1 MKFWEVRFTFIDYG
15 WDSEEKREEVAF
27 FETLDECMA
36 FIMFNNSLEI
46 KDIEIK
52 QRNMG
57 TCKVEY
63 TLNKKE

>member
-1 MKFWEVRFTFIDYG
+1 
-15 WDSEEKREEVAF
+15 
-27 FETLDECMA
+27 MA